1 MPRPFSGSP
10 KMAGFSSIGSQYP
23 LILASASPRRKRL
36 LTQVGLPYRSVPSRV
51 TEKSTGK
58 GDARDPG
65 LTTRFL
71 SEQKARQVHP
81 RTGGSWILGADT
93 IVVIGDEILGKPLHR
108 EDARHMLSLLSG
120 KEHDV
125 ITGFCLLDPLGRPAH
140 SEAVTTRVRVK
151 NLTEAEIEGYLNTGE
166 PFGKAGSYAI
176 QGIGAFMVEGISGS
190 FTNVVGLPLHA
201 VIRALVSKGALKE
214 FPLPPPPASAAE

>member
-1 MPRPFSGSP
+1 MVRFSP
-10 KMAGFSSIGSQYP
+10 IRSQYP

-36 LTQVGLPYRSVPSRV
+36 LTQVGLPYRSMPSRR
-51 TEKSTGK
+51 TEKGTGT

-65 LTTRFL
+65 LITLLL
-71 SEQKARQVHP
+71 SEQKARQVYS
-81 RTGGSWILGADT
+81 RTAGSWVLGADT
-93 IVVIGDEILGKPLHR
+93 MVVIGDKILGKPLHR

-120 KEHDV
+120 KEHHV
-125 ITGFCLLDPLGRPAH
+125 VTGFCLLDPLGGPAH
-140 SEAVTTRVRVK
+140 SEAVTTRVRIK
-151 NLTEAEIEGYLNTGE
+151 DLTESEIEGYLNTGE

-190 FTNVVGLPLHA
+190 FTNVVGLPIHA

-214 FPLPPPPASAAE
+214 FPLPPPPSPAAG